1 MELCAKNTEKET
13 VTQSMKQYLEIAKII
28 NTHGIR
34 GDLKLDL
41 WCDSAETIKKIKVL
55 YLDEAGTKP
64 VTIRDVRMHG
74 RFCLLRIDGIHTPEE
89 GAAYKE
95 RVLYA
100 DRDDIPRADGDFFIA
115 DLVGT
120 PVIDADTGAV
130 YGKLTNI
137 IENPANDLYEVRT
150 KKGPVYIPAVKQFLV
165 KLDPPTGIYVRPIPG
180 MFTDAVWNDGKSDGP
195 EPEDAP

>member
-1 MELCAKNTEKET
+1 
-13 VTQSMKQYLEIAKII
+13 MKQYLEIAKII

-41 WCDSAETIKKIKVL
+41 WCDSPETLKKIKVL

-74 RFCLLRIDGIHTPEE
+74 RFCLLRIDGINTPEE

-95 RVLYA
+95 RVLFA
-100 DRDDIPRADGDFFIA
+100 NRDDIPRADGDFFIA

-130 YGKLTNI
+130 YGKLANI

-195 EPEDAP
+195 EPEDTP